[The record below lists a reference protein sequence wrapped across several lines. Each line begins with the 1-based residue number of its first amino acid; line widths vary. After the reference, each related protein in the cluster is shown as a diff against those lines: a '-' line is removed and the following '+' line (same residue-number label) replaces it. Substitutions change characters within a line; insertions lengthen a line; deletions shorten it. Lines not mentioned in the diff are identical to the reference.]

1 VRHEARR
8 SALSG
13 LAPSRIRTGL
23 MTLAGEERKA
33 AIPMGSA
40 GGGGAQ
46 GGSLS
51 DVGRA
56 ARWNG
61 GDVRL

>member
-1 VRHEARR
+1 
-8 SALSG
+8 
-13 LAPSRIRTGL
+13 